1 MVLSVTS
8 DFLICKGLSVVYNG
22 HTECLCHK
30 SIMKFNHYV
39 KAFKCKKCNEYY
51 IHYAVLKN
59 K

>member
-22 HTECLCHK
+22 HKECLCHK
-30 SIMKFNHYV
+30 IIMKFNHYV

-51 IHYAVLKN
+51 ILVLF
-59 K
+59 